1 MTEHVLRA
9 VRKDS
14 ADAVVHPRLAGR
26 LTVYAGAKQ
35 FKECLGGKPDSL
47 EADLLVLAAV
57 VYAADRSIVREA
69 REQAGDRRIH
79 LVVPVTNAPRLLPL
93 ASLIEKILGKLS
105 SDFWRIEFT
114 SYKGKAARRAAR
126 TTTGGRT
133 LLFSG
138 GLDSFAAALEYQGPA
153 LQLVSHQTANTRTG
167 KAQTALAARVTVAR
181 HCQFYVA
188 SRALD
193 GKEVSAESSQ
203 RTRSF
208 LFLILGALAAL
219 RAGHSEL
226 LMLAENGQMAIH
238 LALTAARTGPF
249 STYTA
254 HPSVLA
260 LMEEFLS
267 RALEASLRIVNPYV
281 EKTKAEVVRIVRSRM
296 ADAIP
301 LTESCWR
308 NARLPAGKTHCG
320 ACVPCFIR
328 RLAIEADGDPD
339 PTTYGRDVWA
349 LRADQLEETDEG
361 RRDICD
367 LASFIHRFCTESDVE
382 LEDGWPELGYQRN
395 PDRTTVLAMY
405 RRFAQ
410 EARIVL
416 KKYPIGHVLP

>member
-1 MTEHVLRA
+1 MSEQLLRA
-9 VRKDS
+9 VRKDA
-14 ADAVVHPRLAGR
+14 ADGLVPARLAGR
-26 LTVYAGAKQ
+26 LTVYPGAKQ
-35 FKECLGGKPDSL
+35 FKDCFGGKPDSL
-47 EADLLVLAAV
+47 EADLLFLGAL
-57 VYAADRSIVREA
+57 VYAADRSIAREA
-69 REQAGDRRIH
+69 REQAGDRRIR
-79 LVVPVTNAPRLLPL
+79 LVVPVTNLTRFLPL
-93 ASLIEKILGKLS
+93 ASLVERILGKLS

-114 SYKGKAARRAAR
+114 PYKGKGTGAPKVSN
-126 TTTGGRT
+126 GGRT

-138 GLDSFAAALEYQGPA
+138 GLDSFAAAIEYQGPT
-153 LQLVSHQTANTRTG
+153 LQLVSHQTANTRTST
-167 KAQTALAARVTVAR
+167 AQTALAARVSVAR

-208 LFLILGALAAL
+208 LFLILGAVAAL

-260 LMEEFLS
+260 LMQEFLGQS
-267 RALEASLRIVNPYV
+267 LGTPLRIVNPYV
-281 EKTKAEVVRIVRSRM
+281 DKTKAEVVRIVRSRM

-308 NARLPAGKTHCG
+308 NARLPSGKSHCG

-328 RLAIEADGDPD
+328 RLAIEADGDSD
-339 PTTYGRDVWA
+339 PTSYARDVWA
-349 LRADQLEETDEG
+349 VRPDDLDEADDG

-382 LEDGWPELGYQRN
+382 LEDGWPELAYQKN
-395 PDRTTVLAMY
+395 PDRTTVIAMY

-410 EARIVL
+410 EARC
-416 KKYPIGHVLP
+416 

>member
-1 MTEHVLRA
+1 MSEQLLRA
-9 VRKDS
+9 VRKDT
-14 ADAVVHPRLAGR
+14 ADAIAHPRLAER
-26 LTVYAGAKQ
+26 LTVYSGAKQ
-35 FKECLGGKPDSL
+35 FKECFGDKPDSL
-47 EADLLVLAAV
+47 EADLLILGAL
-57 VYAADRSIVREA
+57 VYAADRSIAREA
-69 REQAGDRRIH
+69 REQAGDRRIR

-93 ASLIEKILGKLS
+93 AGLVERILGKLS
-105 SDFWRIEFT
+105 SDYWRIEFT
-114 SYKGKAARRAAR
+114 PYKGKASKKVQPA
-126 TTTGGRT
+126 TNGGRT

-138 GLDSFAAALEYQGPA
+138 GLDSFAAALENQGPT
-153 LQLVSHQTANTRTG
+153 LQLVSHQTANTRTST
-167 KAQTALAARVTVAR
+167 AQTALAARVSTAR

-193 GKEVSAESSQ
+193 GKDASAESSQ

-260 LMEEFLS
+260 LMEEFLG
-267 RALEASLRIVNPYV
+267 RALETSLRIVNPYV
-281 EKTKAEVVRIVRSRM
+281 DKTKAEVVRIVRARM

-339 PTTYGRDVWA
+339 PTSYARDVWA
-349 LRADQLEETDEG
+349 LRPDQLDESDEG

-367 LASFIHRFCTESDVE
+367 LASFVHRFCTESDVD

-395 PDRTTVLAMY
+395 PDRPTVIAMY

-416 KKYPIGHVLP
+416 KRYPIGQILP